1 MKAYTLKEVAE
12 AFAVSLM
19 TVRRMVWSGEIAA
32 FKVGQQYRVTEEEL
46 RRFIDEMTV
55 EAEV

>member
-32 FKVGQQYRVTEEEL
+32 FKVGQQYRVTEDEL

-55 EAEV
+55 ETEV